1 MLQRSLR
8 LTSAFLCLLGLA
20 VLLTGCIPV
29 DLQYLSN
36 PRFPETSLRQL
47 LHFAFLKPWVLLPA
61 MWAAIFSP
69 SREDFVI
76 IVANGILYMFFATLV
91 GGVHAG
97 IGYLLKLVCKEI
109 PERSFFTLLKFLL
122 ATAGDFML
130 AYGAFIWLSCLG
142 ASLVALAQ
150 SVLYWLVKFI

>member
-20 VLLTGCIPV
+20 VLLNGCVPV
-29 DLQYLSN
+29 HLHYLSN

-69 SREDFVI
+69 PEESFSY
-76 IVANGILYMFFATLV
+76 IVANGLLYMFFATLV
-91 GGVHAG
+91 GGVHVG
-97 IGYLLKLVCKEI
+97 IGYLLALIFKKI
-109 PERSFFTLLKFLL
+109 PELSFFTVFKFLL
-122 ATAGDFML
+122 AAGGLIFL
-130 AYGAFIWLSCLG
+130 YGVFIWLSCLG
-142 ASLVALAQ
+142 ASLVVLAQ
-150 SVLYWLVKFI
+150 WLVKFI